1 MKKLLLV
8 IRHEFITV
16 VTRRSFLLTLFLV
29 PLGAF
34 LLMGIINLVKQ
45 ANQSSSGEE
54 ILAQLLLPN
63 LTSTKEGFVD
73 EANVIHLFS
82 GKYEKDLTQFADE
95 PAARVALSSGE
106 ITSYY
111 ILPPDYLATGNIIN
125 VRNDFNPLTA
135 VTTSGNFLDLVNY
148 NLLKGDEQTSQRLVD
163 PAHIRSMNLQPLPE
177 RDRGS
182 VLTFLLPYAV
192 TMIFY
197 LVIMGSATLMLN
209 SVSKEKVN
217 RVMEIL
223 MTSTTPRQLLAG
235 KIVALGMAG
244 LLQTIVWMATGYALL
259 GSSRSMF
266 NLSSAFQL
274 SPSILVWGIFFFI
287 GGYSLYATL
296 MGGVGAMVPNLREAA
311 QTTTILVLPMVIP
324 LVLIN
329 SLIYD
334 PNGALSI
341 FFSLFPLTSPAAMM
355 TRLAATTVPVW
366 QLLLS
371 LGILFS
377 TVFLCMRSIANIF
390 HAQTLLSGQTFNL
403 KYFVKVLFGK
413 S

>member
-1 MKKLLLV
+1 MKKLLLI
-8 IRHEFITV
+8 IRHEFVTV

-45 ANQSSSGEE
+45 ANQSSTGGE
-54 ILAQLLLPN
+54 ILVQLLLPN
-63 LTSTKEGFVD
+63 LTSSKEGFVD
-73 EANVIHLFS
+73 EAGIIRVFS
-82 GKYEKDLTQFADE
+82 GRGDKDLIQYTDE
-95 PAARVALSSGE
+95 SAARAALSSGE

-111 ILPPDYLATGNIIN
+111 ILPADYLMTGSIVN

-135 VTTSGNFLDLVNY
+135 VTTSGDFLDLVNF
-148 NLLKGDEQTSQRLVD
+148 NLLNGDEQISQRLLD
-163 PAHIRSMNLQPLPE
+163 PTHIQSMNLHPLPE
-177 RDRGS
+177 RDRSS

-209 SVSKEKVN
+209 SISKEKIN

-223 MTSTTPRQLLAG
+223 MTSMTPRQLLTG

-244 LLQTIVWMATGYALL
+244 LLQTIVWMLTGYALL
-259 GSSRSMF
+259 GSSRTLF
-266 NLSSAFQL
+266 NLSPTFQL
-274 SPSILVWGIFFFI
+274 SPLILVWGIFFFL
-287 GGYSLYATL
+287 GGYALYATL

-311 QTTTILVLPMVIP
+311 QTTTILVLPMIIP

-334 PNGALSI
+334 PNGTLSI
-341 FFSLFPLTSPAAMM
+341 FFSLFPLTSPVTMM
-355 TRLAATTVPVW
+355 TRLAATTVPAW
-366 QLLLS
+366 QVLLS

-377 TVFLCMRSIANIF
+377 TVYLCMRSIANIF
-390 HAQTLLSGQTFNL
+390 HAQNLLSGQTFTL
-403 KYFVKVLFGK
+403 KKFLRVLIGK